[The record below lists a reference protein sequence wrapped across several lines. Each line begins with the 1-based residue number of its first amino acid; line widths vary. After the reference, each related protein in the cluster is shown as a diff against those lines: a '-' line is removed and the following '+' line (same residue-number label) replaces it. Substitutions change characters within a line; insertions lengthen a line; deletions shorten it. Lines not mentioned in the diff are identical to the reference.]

1 MSKKFVSDVDI
12 DFGDRANILN
22 IIKHTAAS
30 INTATGIRKHNSG
43 IYVTDIPYNSEHN
56 MASINYEV
64 AENRGYVK
72 IDALNVW
79 LYKLVRDETHL
90 VELMRDPDWSKLQ
103 DREYVEKLIQIGG
116 HYETMKKMNEPIDS
130 IPRLAMFI
138 SAIRPGKYHLIGKSW
153 KEMSQTIWTKDET
166 EGYIFRKSHAIAY
179 AHLVAIHMNLLVEN
193 PSAFQN

>member
-1 MSKKFVSDVDI
+1 MNKKFVSDVDI

-30 INTATGIRKHNSG
+30 ISTATGIRKHNSG
-43 IYVTDIPYNSEHN
+43 IYVTDIPYNSEYN

-90 VELMRDPDWSKLQ
+90 VDLMRDPDWSKLK
-103 DREYVEKLIQIGG
+103 DREYVQKLIQIGG
-116 HYETMKKMNEPIDS
+116 HYETISKLNEPIDS

-153 KEMSQTIWTKDET
+153 KEMSQTIWNHDDS
-166 EGYIFRKSHAIAY
+166 GYSFKKSHAIAY